1 MRQNRFLPIAALSI
15 LFASC
20 QKDIRDSMNEESAE
34 RSSISEQASEKGQ
47 AVGVVYTLSN
57 QVSANEVLAYSRDV
71 SGHLTFMK
79 AYAAGGTG
87 TGGGLGSQGAVILS
101 SGGGWLIAVN
111 AGSNSVSSFKVSGN
125 GLQLTSTVSSG
136 GTKPIS
142 VTEYNNIVFVLNA
155 GGSGNISGFNLD
167 DDGNLSVIANSTR
180 QLSNSS
186 ADPAQISF
194 TDDGHAVVVTE
205 KANNKI
211 ITYTINAQGM
221 PGSMHSIASATPTP
235 FGFAVGQ
242 NGYIYVS
249 EAAGGAPGA
258 SVVSSYHVSADG
270 TITLVD
276 GSVSAGQ
283 TAACWV
289 VITNND
295 KYVYA
300 TNTGSGNISSFKNQS
315 GDLMVL
321 NAVAAPTGSGSA
333 PIDAALSNNS
343 KFLYTLNSGIKTI
356 SAFAVANDGSLSNIQ
371 TVTGLP
377 DGATGLAAK

>member
-79 AYAAGGTG
+79 AYATGGTG

-101 SGGGWLIAVN
+101 SGGWLVAVN
-111 AGSNSVSSFKVSGN
+111 AGSNSVSSFKVSGS
-125 GLQLTSTVSSG
+125 GLQWASTVSSG

-155 GGSGNISGFNLD
+155 GGSGNISGFTLGDN
-167 DDGNLSVIANSTR
+167 GNLTAIANSTR
-180 QLSNSS
+180 PLSNSS

-211 ITYTINAQGM
+211 IAYTINAQGT

-242 NGYIYVS
+242 NRYIYVS

-270 TITLVD
+270 TITPVD

-343 KFLYTLNSGIKTI
+343 KFLYALNSGIETI

-377 DGATGLAAK
+377 DGATGLTAK